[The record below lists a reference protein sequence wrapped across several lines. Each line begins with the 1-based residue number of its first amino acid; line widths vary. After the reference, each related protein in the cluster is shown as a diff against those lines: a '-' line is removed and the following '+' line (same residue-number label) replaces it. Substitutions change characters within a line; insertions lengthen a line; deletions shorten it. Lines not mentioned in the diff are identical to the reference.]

1 MDGRARGATIAAV
14 VALAA
19 GLALLATDPYVS
31 PVLQVGLA
39 AASGVAFCALA
50 AFAGVRYARERAP
63 ETLFLAVGAGAVG
76 AQALLFGVVWVA
88 RARGIGAAVEPAV
101 TGTLMLAEP
110 WPVGDGPVTAWLAGW
125 AVGALCF
132 VLAVPWWER
141 RGRPPV
147 RPGVVVVAAA
157 AGLAAVDL
165 AIAVTFDD
173 GPAGTSPAGTSPGPV
188 AVGFGVLAI
197 AGLATAGI
205 RELRFRGSAAPHPQL
220 GLAWTLAALVP
231 IAQIQRLTFGLEL
244 VRWVD
249 AVAVIAPAVVVAG
262 LLAAERSD
270 ANRLRRA
277 SDRADEV
284 LGGRA
289 EIASMVAHEVRGPVA
304 TIKGLAATTAGSYDR
319 LSDDERREFVGLIE
333 QEAARLLEVVDQTSL
348 ALKIDAGTLSF
359 DRRPHDLAGV
369 VREALAAARVDEHP
383 VSDRLAEGIVATVD
397 RRWLAEAVRQVV
409 DNAARFSP
417 PGSPIEVRLEA
428 EAGTAVIEVRDRG
441 PGIPPERRAEVF
453 GRFVRWRPPGYE
465 DRQGTGLG
473 LFICR
478 GICAEHGGSA
488 SLDAGRE
495 GGTMLRL
502 LIPVGPPP
510 TEDRAGA

>member
-1 MDGRARGATIAAV
+1 MDGGARTATIAAV

-19 GLALLATDPYVS
+19 GLALLATDPFVS

-50 AFAGVRYARERAP
+50 ALAGVRYARERAP

-76 AQALLFGVVWVA
+76 AQALLFGVVWVVWVA
-88 RARGIGAAVEPAV
+88 RARGIGRALEPAV
-101 TGTLMLAEP
+101 TGTLTPAEP
-110 WPVGDGPVTAWLAGW
+110 WPVGEAPVTAWLAGW

-147 RPGVVVVAAA
+147 RPGAVVVAAA
-157 AGLAAVDL
+157 ASLAAVDV
-165 AIAVTFDD
+165 AIAVAFDD
-173 GPAGTSPAGTSPGPV
+173 GPVDTTPGPV
-188 AVGFGVLAI
+188 ALAFGVLAI

-205 RELRFRGSAAPHPQL
+205 RELRLRGSAAPHPQL

-231 IAQIQRLTFGLEL
+231 AAQIQRLTFGLDL

-249 AVAVIAPAVVVAG
+249 AVAVIVPAVAAAG

-277 SDRADEV
+277 SDRAEEV

-319 LSDDERREFVGLIE
+319 LSDDERREFVGLLE

-359 DRRPHDLAGV
+359 DRRPHDLADV

-383 VSDRLAEGIVATVD
+383 LSDRLAEGIVATVD

-417 PGSPIEVRLEA
+417 AGSPIEVRLA
-428 EAGTAVIEVRDRG
+428 TDAGTAVIEVQDRG
-441 PGIPPERRAEVF
+441 PGIPPERRAEVW

-502 LIPVGPPP
+502 TFPVGPPP
-510 TEDRAGA
+510 PMEERAGA